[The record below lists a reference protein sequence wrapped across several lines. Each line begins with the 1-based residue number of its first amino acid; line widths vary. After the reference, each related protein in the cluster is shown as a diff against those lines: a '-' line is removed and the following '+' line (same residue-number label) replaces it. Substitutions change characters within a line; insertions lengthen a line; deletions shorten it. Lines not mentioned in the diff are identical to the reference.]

1 MHSNTQ
7 TQESK
12 TQTQTE
18 SILSKKIGILGGTF
32 NPPHLGHLYMA
43 QMARD
48 EFNLDEV
55 LFMPLGDPPHKK
67 GEIVLDK
74 NARAMLSDMIASER
88 SYITLSRI
96 ELDRQGFTYTVD
108 TLTELRAQ
116 MPYAELYYII
126 GTDTLFKLEEWK
138 DYKRVF
144 ELTEFICIPRPG
156 DDIHAVFDKLA
167 YFKRIYHKNILLG
180 HGMGLDISSTKVREY
195 MRAGKPIDSL
205 VGKKVAHYL
214 TEHGVLQT
222 ALPEQKRN
230 EYLGILRKAVDSRR
244 YNHSLGVEKTALE
257 LAHRFGVEERTAQ
270 TAAIF
275 HDLAKCLTDDQLL
288 TIAQENNLPLNEV
301 TIKEPRLLH
310 GPVSAL
316 FMERDYGITDSDIL
330 NAVRYH
336 TTGRRNMTRLEMI
349 IYVSDIIE
357 PNRKFDGI
365 EELREMSKKSLSGT
379 TFLGVQREIS
389 NLLERG
395 FRIEPNS
402 VEAYNYL
409 LDQRKR
415 VRKDKKD

>member
-1 MHSNTQ
+1 MHSNTHYQEINHEPLLEQ
-7 TQESK
+7 TRPR
-12 TQTQTE
+12 
-18 SILSKKIGILGGTF
+18 KIGILGGTF

-48 EFNLDEV
+48 EFSLDEV

-74 NARAMLSDMIASER
+74 NARALLSEMIASER
-88 SYITLSRI
+88 PYITLSRI
-96 ELDRQGFTYTVD
+96 ELDRQGYTYTVD
-108 TLTELRAQ
+108 TLTELTKQ
-116 MPYAELYYII
+116 MSGARLYYII

-138 DYKRVF
+138 DFRRVF

-156 DDIHAVFDKLA
+156 DDIHEVFDKLA
-167 YFKRIYHKNILLG
+167 YFKRMYHKNILLG

-214 TEHGVLQT
+214 TQHGVLQT
-222 ALPEQKRN
+222 ALPEKTRN
-230 EYLGILRKAVDSRR
+230 EYLQILRKSVDSKR

-257 LAHRFGVEERTAQ
+257 LAHRFGVSEAAAQ

-275 HDLAKCLTDDQLL
+275 HDLAKCLTNDQLL

-310 GPVSAL
+310 GPVAA
-316 FMERDYGITDSDIL
+316 FIIERDYGITDADVL

-349 IYVSDIIE
+349 IYVADIIE
-357 PNRKFDGI
+357 PNRTYEGI
-365 EELREMSKKSLSGT
+365 DKLREMSKKSLSGT
-379 TFLGVQREIS
+379 TLLGVQREIFM
-389 NLLERG
+389 LLKRE

-402 VEAYNYL
+402 LEAYNYL

-415 VRKDKKD
+415 VRKDN

>member
-1 MHSNTQ
+1 M
-7 TQESK
+7 
-12 TQTQTE
+12 
-18 SILSKKIGILGGTF
+18 
-32 NPPHLGHLYMA
+32 
-43 QMARD
+43 
-48 EFNLDEV
+48 
-55 LFMPLGDPPHKK
+55 
-67 GEIVLDK
+67 
-74 NARAMLSDMIASER
+74 
-88 SYITLSRI
+88 
-96 ELDRQGFTYTVD
+96 
-108 TLTELRAQ
+108 
-116 MPYAELYYII
+116 
-126 GTDTLFKLEEWK
+126 
-138 DYKRVF
+138 
-144 ELTEFICIPRPG
+144 
-156 DDIHAVFDKLA
+156 
-167 YFKRIYHKNILLG
+167 
-180 HGMGLDISSTKVREY
+180 
-195 MRAGKPIDSL
+195 
-205 VGKKVAHYL
+205 
-214 TEHGVLQT
+214 QT

-310 GPVSAL
+310 GPVAAL
-316 FMERDYGITDSDIL
+316 FMERYYGITDSDIL

>member
-1 MHSNTQ
+1 M
-7 TQESK
+7 
-12 TQTQTE
+12 
-18 SILSKKIGILGGTF
+18 
-32 NPPHLGHLYMA
+32 
-43 QMARD
+43 
-48 EFNLDEV
+48 
-55 LFMPLGDPPHKK
+55 
-67 GEIVLDK
+67 
-74 NARAMLSDMIASER
+74 
-88 SYITLSRI
+88 
-96 ELDRQGFTYTVD
+96 
-108 TLTELRAQ
+108 
-116 MPYAELYYII
+116 
-126 GTDTLFKLEEWK
+126 
-138 DYKRVF
+138 
-144 ELTEFICIPRPG
+144 
-156 DDIHAVFDKLA
+156 
-167 YFKRIYHKNILLG
+167 
-180 HGMGLDISSTKVREY
+180 
-195 MRAGKPIDSL
+195 
-205 VGKKVAHYL
+205 
-214 TEHGVLQT
+214 
-222 ALPEQKRN
+222 
-230 EYLGILRKAVDSRR
+230 
-244 YNHSLGVEKTALE
+244 
-257 LAHRFGVEERTAQ
+257 
-270 TAAIF
+270 
-275 HDLAKCLTDDQLL
+275 

-310 GPVSAL
+310 GPVAAL